1 MIEVVEVESNNN
13 GRVVVAIHGH
23 NYDVT
28 DRIKDDQA
36 KLNLYGKDYQ
46 IKVKKQEASN
56 GISRARRFKKARK

>member
-13 GRVVVAIHGH
+13 GRVVVTIHGH

-28 DRIKDDQA
+28 DRIQDNQA

-46 IKVKKQEASN
+46 IKVKKQEVSN
-56 GISRARRFKKARK
+56 GVSRARRLKKARK

>member
-28 DRIKDDQA
+28 DRIQDNQA

-46 IKVKKQEASN
+46 INVKKQEVLN
-56 GISRARRFKKARK
+56 GVSRARRLKKARK